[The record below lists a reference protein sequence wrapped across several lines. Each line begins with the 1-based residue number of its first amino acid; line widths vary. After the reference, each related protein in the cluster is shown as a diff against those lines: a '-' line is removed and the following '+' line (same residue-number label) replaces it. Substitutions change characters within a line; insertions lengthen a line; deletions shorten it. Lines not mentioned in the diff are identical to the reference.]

1 MRRQF
6 DHPETSAISWQVLGA
21 LWPYLLAFKRRVFWA
36 SVCLI
41 LAKVAS
47 ICLPFL
53 LKYVVDAL
61 DAGSASEAASH
72 FASLLLMPMALV
84 VAYGMARFLN
94 VMFNE
99 LRDTLFGRVTEGTM
113 RSVGLAT
120 FQHLHRLE
128 LDFHLDRR
136 TGAVSRDMERGITA
150 INSLMRFMVFN
161 IIPTLV
167 EVVIVVGLLWINYGW
182 PFALT
187 IFLSVAA
194 YIFFSVVAT
203 EWRTRFVRKANL
215 ADSKSNARAID
226 SLLNYETV
234 KYFTNEGYE
243 AERYDR
249 ALEEWQDAKRQNRLS
264 LFALNGGQA
273 LIVALGTTTML
284 AIAALGVQDES
295 LTIGDFV
302 LLNAFMMQIFIPLN
316 FLGFVYREIKGSLA
330 SIEGLFALLNQP
342 VKIDDPAGAPALKVP
357 RGEIVYE
364 GVSFAYH
371 ADRAILHAI
380 DLQVRAG
387 ETVALVGASGSG
399 KSTLIKLLFRF
410 YDPVKGRILI
420 DDQDISTVTQHSLRA
435 ALGIVPQDT
444 VLFNDSLGENIRYGR
459 PDASDEDVL
468 EAARLAH
475 LGDLLAQLP
484 AGLDTQVGERGLK
497 LSGGEKQRVAI
508 ARTILKNPHILIFD
522 EATSSLDSRSEQ
534 AILSA
539 LREMSSGR
547 TTLVIAHRLSTVVDA
562 DRIVVLQQGRIA
574 EQGRHEELLRKQGV
588 YWGLWQA
595 QQHEPE
601 IAKQDP

>member
-1 MRRQF
+1 MRRHL
-6 DHPETSAISWQVLGA
+6 DHPETSGMSWRVVGT
-21 LWPYLLAFKRRVFWA
+21 LWPYLLAFKQRILWA
-36 SVCLI
+36 SLCLV

-61 DAGSASEAASH
+61 DRQGDVSV
-72 FASLLLMPMALV
+72 ASLSEWWLAPLALV
-84 VAYGMARFLN
+84 VAYGLARFLN
-94 VMFNE
+94 VIFNE
-99 LRDTLFGRVTEGTM
+99 LRDTLFGRVTEDTM
-113 RSVGLAT
+113 RRIGLAT
-120 FQHLHRLE
+120 FQHLHQLE
-128 LDFHLDRR
+128 LDFHLNRR

-167 EVVIVVGLLWINYGW
+167 EVGIVVVLLLINYGW

-187 IFLSVAA
+187 IFLSVTL
-194 YIFFSVVAT
+194 YIAFSVYAT

-234 KYFTNEGYE
+234 KYFTNEAYE
-243 AERYDR
+243 ANRYDQ
-249 ALEEWQDAKRQNRLS
+249 ALLEWQQAKRQNRLS

-284 AIAALGVQDES
+284 AMAAMGVQEGS

-330 SIEGLFALLNQP
+330 SIEGLFALLQQP
-342 VKIDDPAGAPALKVP
+342 AKIADAEQAQELEVSQGGIEFVKLG
-357 RGEIVYE
+357 
-364 GVSFAYH
+364 FAYQTE
-371 ADRAILHAI
+371 RKILHDI
-380 DLQVRAG
+380 QLHIRPG
-387 ETVALVGASGSG
+387 EKLALVGPSGSG

-410 YDPVKGRILI
+410 YDPVSGSVRI
-420 DDQDISTVTQHSLRA
+420 DGQDIRHVTQHSLRA

-444 VLFNDSLGENIRYGR
+444 VLFNDSLRENIRYGQ
-459 PDASDEDVL
+459 PSASDDEVL
-468 EAARLAH
+468 QAAKLAH
-475 LGDLLAQLP
+475 LEGFLAQLP
-484 AGLDTQVGERGLK
+484 EGLDTQVGERGLK

-508 ARTILKNPHILIFD
+508 ARTILKNPRILVFD

-534 AILSA
+534 AILA
-539 LREMSSGR
+539 AIRAMSEGR
-547 TTLVIAHRLSTVVDA
+547 TTLIIAHRLSTVVDA
-562 DRIVVLQQGRIA
+562 DRIVVLQNGRVV
-574 EQGRHEELLRKQGV
+574 EEGNHEALLAKNGMYQQ
-588 YWGLWQA
+588 LWQA
-595 QQHEPE
+595 QQH
-601 IAKQDP
+601 D

>member
-1 MRRQF
+1 MRRHL
-6 DHPETSAISWQVLGA
+6 DHPETSGMSWRVVGT
-21 LWPYLLAFKRRVFWA
+21 LWPYLLAFKQRILWA
-36 SVCLI
+36 SLCLV

-61 DAGSASEAASH
+61 DRQGDVSV
-72 FASLLLMPMALV
+72 ASLSEWWLAPLALV
-84 VAYGMARFLN
+84 VAYGLARFLN
-94 VMFNE
+94 VIFNE
-99 LRDTLFGRVTEGTM
+99 LRDTLFGRVTEDTM
-113 RSVGLAT
+113 RRIGLAT
-120 FQHLHRLE
+120 FQHLHQLE
-128 LDFHLDRR
+128 LDFHLNRR

-167 EVVIVVGLLWINYGW
+167 EVGIVVVLLLINYGW

-187 IFLSVAA
+187 IFLSVTL
-194 YIFFSVVAT
+194 YIAFSVYAT

-234 KYFTNEGYE
+234 KYFTNEAYE
-243 AERYDR
+243 ANRYDQ
-249 ALEEWQDAKRQNRLS
+249 ALLEWQQAKRQNRLS

-284 AIAALGVQDES
+284 AMAAMGVQEGS

-330 SIEGLFALLNQP
+330 SIEGLFALLQQP
-342 VKIDDPAGAPALKVP
+342 AKIADAEQAQELEVSQGGIEFVKLG
-357 RGEIVYE
+357 
-364 GVSFAYH
+364 FAYQTE
-371 ADRAILHAI
+371 RKILHDI
-380 DLQVRAG
+380 QLHIRPG
-387 ETVALVGASGSG
+387 EKLALVGPSGSG

-410 YDPVKGRILI
+410 YDPVSGSVRI
-420 DDQDISTVTQHSLRA
+420 DGQDIRHVTQHSLRA

-444 VLFNDSLGENIRYGR
+444 VLFNDSLRENIRYGQ
-459 PDASDEDVL
+459 PGASDDEVL
-468 EAARLAH
+468 QAAKLAH
-475 LGDLLAQLP
+475 LEGFLAQLP
-484 AGLDTQVGERGLK
+484 EGLDTQVGERGLK

-508 ARTILKNPHILIFD
+508 ARTILKNPRILVFD

-534 AILSA
+534 AILA
-539 LREMSSGR
+539 AIRAMSEGR
-547 TTLVIAHRLSTVVDA
+547 TTLIIAHRLSTVVDA
-562 DRIVVLQQGRIA
+562 DRIVVLQNGRVV
-574 EQGRHEELLRKQGV
+574 EEGNHEALLAKNGMYQQ
-588 YWGLWQA
+588 LWQA
-595 QQHEPE
+595 QQH
-601 IAKQDP
+601 D

>member
-1 MRRQF
+1 MRRQL
-6 DHPETSAISWQVLGA
+6 DHPETEAISWQVVWS
-21 LWPYLLAFKRRVFWA
+21 LWPYLLAFKQRVLWA

-61 DAGSASEAASH
+61 DSDTASGVAGTPNTW
-72 FASLLLMPMALV
+72 LLMPMALV
-84 VAYGMARFLN
+84 VAYGLARFLN

-136 TGAVSRDMERGITA
+136 TGAVSRDMERGISA

-167 EVVIVVGLLWINYGW
+167 EVVIVVVLLWVNYGW
-182 PFALT
+182 AFALT
-187 IFLSVAA
+187 IFLSVSA

-234 KYFTNEGYE
+234 KYFTNEDYE
-243 AERYDR
+243 ARRYDR
-249 ALEEWQDAKRQNRLS
+249 ALEEWQNAKRQNRLS

-273 LIVALGTTTML
+273 FIVALGTTTML
-284 AIAALGVQDES
+284 AIAALGVQNGS

-330 SIEGLFALLNQP
+330 SIEGLFGLLNQP
-342 VKIDDPAGAPALKVP
+342 VKIADHAEASELEITH
-357 RGEIVYE
+357 GEIVYE
-364 GVSFAYH
+364 NVSFSYQPE
-371 ADRAILHAI
+371 REILHDI
-380 DLQVRAG
+380 NLQVKAG

-410 YDPVKGRILI
+410 YEPARGRILI
-420 DDQDISTVTQHSLRA
+420 DGQDITTVTQRSLRS

-459 PDASDEDVL
+459 PDASDAEVL
-468 EAARLAH
+468 EAARLAN
-475 LGDLLAQLP
+475 LGELLAHLP

-508 ARTILKNPHILIFD
+508 ARTILKQPHILIFD

-539 LREMSSGR
+539 LRDMSMGR

-562 DRIVVLQQGRIA
+562 DRIIVLQQGRVV
-574 EQGRHEELLRKQGV
+574 EQGRHQDLLAHNGV
-588 YWGLWQA
+588 YKSLWQA
-595 QQHEPE
+595 QQHEQNAE
-601 IAKQDP
+601 L